1 MVCLFRW
8 LAVLACSKSAVA
20 AELLVLRHEV
30 AVLRRQV
37 SQPRPSWPD
46 RAVLSALVRLLPRQL
61 RMHRLV
67 TPATVL
73 AWHRRLVVHRWRYPN
88 RPGRP
93 SPNRQIREVIYRL
106 ARENPQWGYRRVHG
120 EVLGLGYQL
129 SESTVRRILRAH
141 GSGPAPREV
150 DTSWRT
156 FLRTQ
161 ADMLLACDFFHI
173 DTIFLR
179 RLYVLFVIEVHTR
192 RVHILGVTAHPT
204 GQWVTQ
210 AARNLAMDLGDRMSS
225 FHFLIRDRDTK
236 FTTSFDTV
244 FRSENITI
252 ITTPPRSPQANCYAE
267 RFVRTVRSECTDR
280 ILIYNENHATRVL
293 SEYARHYNSHRP
305 HQALDQSAP
314 NADHRPAAIPHDGLI
329 RRHRILGGV
338 INEYHRAA

>member
-1 MVCLFRW
+1 MIVVVCFRLLYLIMVCLFRW

-67 TPATVL
+67 TPATLL
-73 AWHRRLVVHRWRYPN
+73 AWHRRLVAHRWRYPN

-93 SPNRQIREVIYRL
+93 SSTKQTRELIYQL
-106 ARENPQWGYRRVHG
+106 ARENPQWGYRRIHG

-141 GSGPAPREV
+141 GSGPAPRGGGHLV
-150 DTSWRT
+150 ADIPTHPGRGAAG
-156 FLRTQ
+156 LR
-161 ADMLLACDFFHI
+161 FFHL

-179 RLYVLFVIEVHTR
+179 QLYVLFVIKVRTR

-210 AARNLAMDLGDRMSS
+210 AARNLAMDLGNRMSS
-225 FHFLIRDRDTK
+225 FRFLIR
-236 FTTSFDTV
+236 
-244 FRSENITI
+244 
-252 ITTPPRSPQANCYAE
+252 
-267 RFVRTVRSECTDR
+267 
-280 ILIYNENHATRVL
+280 
-293 SEYARHYNSHRP
+293 
-305 HQALDQSAP
+305 
-314 NADHRPAAIPHDGLI
+314 
-329 RRHRILGGV
+329 
-338 INEYHRAA
+338 